1 MILRHWLGRLLP
13 GREPLL
19 LGRLREAIP
28 ATRDVGLVDFTY
40 GFRHEAGRT
49 MLLALSN
56 WPDFDT
62 VQRATGGE
70 LDGTIRTLALEDLL
84 ESSHAETYERLP
96 PAPAPLADAAGRV
109 IGVVTGRV
117 KPQHERSAQEMVDR
131 SANAALGAGAVAAQL
146 GRRLVG
152 DVTEMIVVVI
162 WPKREAMA
170 RFVRS
175 RDIPAIDPAFASHLV
190 DWRFE
195 TYNALSP
202 ERLLIPAEG
211 PALLVIDRDG
221 RSVDATP
228 SVEDV
233 LGIPGE
239 MLYGRS
245 VLELGSDET
254 GRADLARRFLDGR
267 PDHGFL
273 DLQRPDGRVVRVGY
287 RVAARTP
294 GEGLTSILLEIA
306 GQAVDRRPVE
316 VIVAEAL
323 GIDAYTA
330 PAAAPMP
337 DPAETGA

>member
-19 LGRLREAIP
+19 LGRLREALP
-28 ATRDVGLVDFTY
+28 GVRAAGLIDFTY

-49 MLLALSN
+49 TVLALSN

-70 LDGTIRTLALEDLL
+70 LDGTIRALTLEDLF

-96 PAPAPLADAAGRV
+96 PAPGPLADAGGRV

-117 KPQHERSAQEMVDR
+117 RPQHERSAQEMVDR
-131 SANAALGAGAVAAQL
+131 SAVAALGAGAVAAQL

-152 DVTEMIVVVI
+152 GVTEMIVVVI
-162 WPKREAMA
+162 WPRREAMA

-175 RDIPAIDPAFASHLV
+175 RDIPAIDPAFTSHLV

-221 RSVDATP
+221 RYVDATP

-245 VLELGSDET
+245 VLDLGSDEA
-254 GRADLARRFLDGR
+254 GRADLARRFLGAR
-267 PDHGFL
+267 PDHGYL
-273 DLQRPDGRVVRVGY
+273 DLRRPDGRVVRVGY
-287 RVAARTP
+287 RIAVETP
-294 GEGLTSILLEIA
+294 GQGLSSILLAIA
-306 GQAVDRRPVE
+306 GQPVDRRSVE

-323 GIDAYTA
+323 GIDPDAA
-330 PAAAPMP
+330 PAATPIL